1 MLSLHIN
8 MLGGGLCSRQRTR
21 RPQRRGDYR
30 PNHRRLRP
38 MPKTKSC
45 KVERKDGW
53 FHEPKVE
60 ELKHRLNTAKRIF
73 LKNMTAKKLEL
84 FKSTR
89 VLIDKEL
96 QNIRN
101 VQWLQW
107 CETINAHSSTSSLWT
122 HLNRA
127 RGSKLTTLPC
137 HPDVPCQGGVGPDEW
152 FQTAAKDY

>member
-1 MLSLHIN
+1 
-8 MLGGGLCSRQRTR
+8 
-21 RPQRRGDYR
+21 
-30 PNHRRLRP
+30 